1 MSTLPKLGLHGLTP
15 RQAGP
20 ATDNQ
25 QKQMV
30 LLPAHKGYQQMA
42 EDAAEHQVQQLVQN
56 MYSLRLAAF
65 LSAFSCAAGS
75 RRPACLKCQNTSASV
90 FEFVSAAVEAAEC
103 QICFVW

>member
-56 MYSLRLAAF
+56 MYSLRL
-65 LSAFSCAAGS
+65 LPSCLHSLVLLGHVVL
-75 RRPACLKCQNTSASV
+75 PA
-90 FEFVSAAVEAAEC
+90 
-103 QICFVW
+103 

>member
-25 QKQMV
+25 QKQMN

-42 EDAAEHQVQQLVQN
+42 EDAAEHQVQQLVHN
-56 MYSLRLAAF
+56 MRSLQLAAF
-65 LSAFSCAAGS
+65 LSAFSCAAGPPC
-75 RRPACLKCQNTSASV
+75 PACLKCQNTSATVFQSV
-90 FEFVSAAVEAAEC
+90 SVAFEAAGC
-103 QICFVW
+103 QKCFVW